1 MRWALLSNAKPK
13 GVAPLDAYDVTP
25 LAMPFASTV
34 NVSMRLVAFSV
45 TTRTCPVGSNET
57 CAGTAPALSAC
68 VDPAMGVGTP
78 PEVSQKPEIEPPD
91 PPLTTYRRLS
101 WTAMLI
107 GVVPPEATLV
117 THVRPEALTWNEE
130 SWLLPAFTARRTLP
144 SSASTT
150 APWLPSPAPV
160 PAPPVEK
167 LPARAKPPFAA
178 RVYHRIAFAVASFVV
193 V

>member
-1 MRWALLSNAKPK
+1 
-13 GVAPLDAYDVTP
+13 
-25 LAMPFASTV
+25 MPSASTV
-34 NVSMRLVAFSV
+34 TVSMRLAAFWV
-45 TTRTCPVGSNET
+45 PRRPFRVGSNET
-57 CAGTAPALSAC
+57 CAGPAPALSAC
-68 VDPAMGVGTP
+68 VDPAMGVRTP
-78 PEVSQKPEIEPPD
+78 PDVSQKPEIELPD
-91 PPLTTYRRLS
+91 PPLTTYTRLS

-130 SWLLPAFTARRTLP
+130 IWLDPAFTARRTLP

-160 PAPPVEK
+160 PAPPVGK